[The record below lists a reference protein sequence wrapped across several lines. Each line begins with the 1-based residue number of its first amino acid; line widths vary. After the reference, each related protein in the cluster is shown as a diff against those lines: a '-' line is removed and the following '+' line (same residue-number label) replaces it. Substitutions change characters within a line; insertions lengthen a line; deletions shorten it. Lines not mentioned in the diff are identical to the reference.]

1 VDEVWGDE
9 FREEGWDDIGEKDN
23 TFGDCGTNE
32 VEGSGE
38 DDNVGD
44 IIDEAWMILTKIFS
58 KRGVDGSGVEVPNSQ
73 KATSTEASAP
83 WKMALNLALYIAH
96 DEPGDPG
103 SGRSTEEDG
112 DLVIVV
118 P

>member
-1 VDEVWGDE
+1 
-9 FREEGWDDIGEKDN
+9 
-23 TFGDCGTNE
+23 
-32 VEGSGE
+32 
-38 DDNVGD
+38 
-44 IIDEAWMILTKIFS
+44 
-58 KRGVDGSGVEVPNSQ
+58 VEVPNSQ
-73 KATSTEASAP
+73 KARSTEASAP

-96 DEPGDPG
+96 DDPGDPG

>member
-1 VDEVWGDE
+1 
-9 FREEGWDDIGEKDN
+9 
-23 TFGDCGTNE
+23 
-32 VEGSGE
+32 
-38 DDNVGD
+38 
-44 IIDEAWMILTKIFS
+44 
-58 KRGVDGSGVEVPNSQ
+58 VEVPNSQ

-112 DLVIVV
+112 GLVIVV

>member
-1 VDEVWGDE
+1 
-9 FREEGWDDIGEKDN
+9 
-23 TFGDCGTNE
+23 
-32 VEGSGE
+32 
-38 DDNVGD
+38 
-44 IIDEAWMILTKIFS
+44 M
-58 KRGVDGSGVEVPNSQ
+58 EVPNSQ
-73 KATSTEASAP
+73 KARSTEASAP

-118 P
+118 PWSIEAVEVRLGTNWAELSCRRQSREHGGELLVA